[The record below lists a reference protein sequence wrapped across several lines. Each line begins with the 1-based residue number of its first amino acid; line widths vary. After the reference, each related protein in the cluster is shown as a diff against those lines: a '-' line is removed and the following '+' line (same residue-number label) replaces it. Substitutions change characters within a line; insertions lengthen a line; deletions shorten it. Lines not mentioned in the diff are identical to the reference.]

1 MARENLVFNSLR
13 LNMNNPQH
21 VKINEILCSI
31 DKDVCKSKNQFIIDA
46 IEFYI
51 DNFGKQILVKE
62 DSDIRYV
69 TSDDLDDIKQELME
83 AAMTEARREVIRVL
97 GTAVSGRG
105 MGELVTRTEIAP
117 TAPEK
122 EEPVDDEVVSGL
134 VTSWMPEM

>member
-51 DNFGKQILVKE
+51 DNFGKQVLVKE
-62 DSDIRYV
+62 ETDTQYV
-69 TSDDLDDIKQELME
+69 TTDELEDIKKELME
-83 AAMTEARREVIRVL
+83 AAMTEARSWFSSTSSILYSRIILSECR
-97 GTAVSGRG
+97 
-105 MGELVTRTEIAP
+105 
-117 TAPEK
+117 
-122 EEPVDDEVVSGL
+122 VVSF
-134 VTSWMPEM
+134 

>member
-51 DNFGKQILVKE
+51 DNFGKQVLVKE
-62 DSDIRYV
+62 ETDTQYV
-69 TSDDLDDIKQELME
+69 TTDELEDIKKELME
-83 AAMTEARREVIRVL
+83 AAMTEARREVIRIL
-97 GTAVSGRG
+97 GTAVSGSRVT
-105 MGELVTRTEIAP
+105 EAVTRAET
-117 TAPEK
+117 TATI
-122 EEPVDDEVVSGL
+122 EEPEEPQDDEVVSGL
-134 VTSWMPEM
+134 ATSWIQM

>member
-51 DNFGKQILVKE
+51 DNFGKQVLVKE
-62 DSDIRYV
+62 ETDTQYV
-69 TSDDLDDIKQELME
+69 TTDELEDIKKELME
-83 AAMTEARREVIRVL
+83 AAMTEARREVIRIL
-97 GTAVSGRG
+97 GTAVSGSRVT
-105 MGELVTRTEIAP
+105 EPVTRAETEATI
-117 TAPEK
+117 
-122 EEPVDDEVVSGL
+122 EEPEEPQDDEVVSEL
-134 VTSWMPEM
+134 ATSWMQM

>member
-51 DNFGKQILVKE
+51 DNFGKQVLVKE
-62 DSDIRYV
+62 ETDTQYV
-69 TSDDLDDIKQELME
+69 TTDELEDIKKELME
-83 AAMTEARREVIRVL
+83 AAMTEARREVIRIL
-97 GTAVSGRG
+97 GTAVSGSR
-105 MGELVTRTEIAP
+105 VTEPVARAET
-117 TAPEK
+117 TATI
-122 EEPVDDEVVSGL
+122 EEPEEPQDDEVVSGL
-134 VTSWMPEM
+134 ATSWMQT

>member
-51 DNFGKQILVKE
+51 DNFGKNVLVKE
-62 DSDIRYV
+62 ENDSRYV
-69 TSDDLDDIKQELME
+69 TADELEEIKKELME
-83 AAMTEARREVIRVL
+83 AAMTEARREVISILGAAVAGRV
-97 GTAVSGRG
+97 VSDSVVKSES
-105 MGELVTRTEIAP
+105 MET
-117 TAPEK
+117 EK
-122 EEPVDDEVVSGL
+122 EPNEPADDEVVSGL
-134 VTSWMPEM
+134 ATSWMSEM